1 MSTILIVLAV
11 MVCIAGLTIVTIAL
25 ATRHDTI
32 DENTAPPGVLQ
43 QKLLNLQ
50 ERIRH
55 INTNRLVFSIIA
67 GVFLWVLLRWP
78 IMVIIVPTIIF
89 LSPTLFLPKDKSVD
103 LLDDIAAWTHNLV
116 GLISTGSHLEGA
128 LKASYSNA
136 GDTLRPHLGKLIAR
150 LNSSWRTE
158 RALRAFAQ
166 DLHDPT
172 ADLVVASLILSA
184 RQRGQGLADALA
196 ELAKQTREE
205 VSVRREI
212 SATQA
217 TPRTTVAIINIL
229 ILGLIVAVPFIPALS
244 APYRSPLGQIVFA
257 ALVAFALLV
266 LRMMRMRITP
276 DPIPRILSDNPT
288 HAVHPQE
295 VRSS

>member
-11 MVCIAGLTIVTIAL
+11 MVCIGGLTLLMIAV
-25 ATRHDTI
+25 ATRNDETL
-32 DENTAPPGVLQ
+32 ENTAPPGALQ
-43 QKLLNLQ
+43 QRYLTLQ
-50 ERIRH
+50 DKIRRID
-55 INTNRLVFSIIA
+55 TTRLILSILA
-67 GVFLWVLLRWP
+67 GLIFWVLLRWP
-78 IMVIIVPTIIF
+78 IMVIIVPILIF
-89 LSPTLFLPKDKSVD
+89 MGPALFLPKDKSVD
-103 LLDDIAAWTHNLV
+103 LLDNIAAWTHNLV

-136 GDTLRPHLGKLIAR
+136 GDTLRPHLRKLIAR

-166 DLHDPT
+166 DLNDPT
-172 ADLVVASLILSA
+172 ADLVVSSLILAA
-184 RQRGQGLADALA
+184 RQRGQGLADALS
-196 ELAKQTREE
+196 ELARQTREE

-212 SATQA
+212 IATQA

-229 ILGLIVAVPFIPALS
+229 ILGLIVAVPFIPTLS
-244 APYRSPLGQIVFA
+244 GPYRSPLGQIVFA

-276 DPIPRILSDNPT
+276 DPIPRILTDDPT
-288 HAVHPQE
+288 GAAHPQE
-295 VRSS
+295 VRS

>member
-1 MSTILIVLAV
+1 M
-11 MVCIAGLTIVTIAL
+11 
-25 ATRHDTI
+25 
-32 DENTAPPGVLQ
+32 
-43 QKLLNLQ
+43 
-50 ERIRH
+50 
-55 INTNRLVFSIIA
+55 
-67 GVFLWVLLRWP
+67 
-78 IMVIIVPTIIF
+78 
-89 LSPTLFLPKDKSVD
+89 
-103 LLDDIAAWTHNLV
+103 
-116 GLISTGSHLEGA
+116 
-128 LKASYSNA
+128 
-136 GDTLRPHLGKLIAR
+136 
-150 LNSSWRTE
+150 
-158 RALRAFAQ
+158 
-166 DLHDPT
+166 
-172 ADLVVASLILSA
+172 VASLILSA

-229 ILGLIVAVPFIPALS
+229 ILGLIVAVPLIPALS

>member
-11 MVCIAGLTIVTIAL
+11 MVCIAGLTIVTIAV

-67 GVFLWVLLRWP
+67 GVILWVLLRWP

-229 ILGLIVAVPFIPALS
+229 ILGLIVAAPFIPALS

>member
-11 MVCIAGLTIVTIAL
+11 MVCIAGLTIVTIAV

-32 DENTAPPGVLQ
+32 DENTDPPGVLQ

-67 GVFLWVLLRWP
+67 GVILWVLLRWP

>member
-1 MSTILIVLAV
+1 M
-11 MVCIAGLTIVTIAL
+11 
-25 ATRHDTI
+25 
-32 DENTAPPGVLQ
+32 
-43 QKLLNLQ
+43 NLQ

-55 INTNRLVFSIIA
+55 INTKRLVFSIIA
-67 GVFLWVLLRWP
+67 GVILWVLLRWP

-103 LLDDIAAWTHNLV
+103 LLDDIATWTHNLV

-136 GDTLRPHLGKLIAR
+136 GDTLRPHLQKLIAR

-229 ILGLIVAVPFIPALS
+229 ILGLIVAVPLIPALS

>member
-11 MVCIAGLTIVTIAL
+11 MVCIAGLTIVTIAV

-67 GVFLWVLLRWP
+67 GVILWVLLRWP

>member
-11 MVCIAGLTIVTIAL
+11 MVCIAGLTIVTIAV
-25 ATRHDTI
+25 ATRHDII

-67 GVFLWVLLRWP
+67 GVILWVLLRWP